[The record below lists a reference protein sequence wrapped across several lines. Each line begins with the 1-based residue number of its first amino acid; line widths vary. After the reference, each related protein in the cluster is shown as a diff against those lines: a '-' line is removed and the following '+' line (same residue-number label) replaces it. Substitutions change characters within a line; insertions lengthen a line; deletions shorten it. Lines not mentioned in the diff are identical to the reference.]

1 MNPSCQMNP
10 LVFTLSNRLEL
21 LYDSLSPYLYKN
33 RTDPLGKILII
44 VPSAAMKSWFMNQ
57 AAEKQKIAFG
67 FEVVL
72 LNDAIRKL
80 SLQNSSFLLNK
91 TDLAIRIEAEL
102 KEMDNHPF
110 VALFNQPLSTKQA
123 KIASELAEVF
133 LIYGEYHEDEI
144 ETIPTWQSKLW
155 NRIYSHDSFNKPL
168 YSYLKNLNVHESL
181 PLQVHLFGFSYLSDV
196 KQHFF
201 ETLNAHIPV
210 HYWVLSPSRML
221 WSDHKSRKEQ
231 YFYTSLLQKQGVK
244 FSQIQEMQ
252 AYLEESNP
260 IIGNNGRLG
269 RKWREKMEDSLSIT
283 SEVYG
288 IADSFPEEDLMD
300 GVMTFPSPSL
310 TLLEAVQADLTLLTI
325 RNEPLILNANDRSIE
340 IHGAPS
346 RFREIEALYET
357 LIKACLSKDIHPGEI
372 IVMAPDLEYYI
383 PFIKTVFSRQE
394 SQLPFEIMER
404 NSLGESSYIR
414 LFFAFLELSDSRW
427 ELESLFEVLE
437 SPHFYEKNSLSF
449 DDLIQVKSN
458 LVGAGIRWG
467 IDLTHR
473 ESVCKNPLIETT
485 QKGSWK
491 GGVESLLSSLIYTKE
506 PGAKGILSFTQSEP
520 LSLFLD
526 LFQMIRQ
533 DLSFMLDSKERTVE
547 EWKDLLNALI
557 EKYLGSYAD
566 EESREDLQRIIRKLP
581 VKISLNV
588 KSLIVHLKSLAE
600 ETPTVYRS
608 RNLQSVRFCPLLP
621 MRAIPAEMVVVL
633 GMNSESF
640 PRIERKSPLAERSK
654 SYVPT
659 PTDYDRYL
667 FLESLLSSRKKWIL
681 SYVNAEDK
689 SPSCLIQEV
698 THYLDANFRIGEQYP
713 SAILK
718 FDHPEIPFD
727 SGYFIANSPCP
738 SPSVIGYK
746 SALSYRKTIE
756 GTSLELL
763 PPIPKDALNTE
774 LLPKHLTLRQL
785 KNFVYNPIQ
794 HHLNQA
800 HGIYLQKEDPA
811 HPDMIEFSEEK
822 LWDSEWLKWALQYP
836 IEKVV
841 SLADLKGRFPCE
853 PFKQPAKDRLKIELE
868 ERLEN
873 LAKNEIALS
882 EIFEVEFSYDCKEF
896 HQTSPQS
903 FKAPAVTVPYR
914 GQTISITGVLPYVSR
929 KGYLSLREQKNE
941 TLIQML
947 PEILMLQELPLIEK
961 QIIFIKKNKKM
972 TPKSASWELFLDHF
986 LRSLHQPLP
995 HSPSWIASILTDNP
1009 KGLHQSIK
1017 LSVSDPFRKKEDPYL
1032 KWVFPQVE
1040 AIDCSKLICDWK
1052 DETVLQFGG
1061 LLETQL

>member
-1 MNPSCQMNP
+1 MDP

-44 VPSAAMKSWFMNQ
+44 VPSAAMKSWFMGQ
-57 AAEKQKIAFG
+57 ASAKQKIAFG

-80 SLQNSSFLLNK
+80 STQNSHFLLNK
-91 TDLAIRIEAEL
+91 TDLAIRIESEL
-102 KEMDNHPF
+102 QQMNDHPF
-110 VALFNQPLSTKQA
+110 IALFKQPPSAKRA
-123 KIASELAEVF
+123 KIATEIADVF
-133 LIYGEYHEDEI
+133 LIYGEYQEAELEKLPD
-144 ETIPTWQSKLW
+144 WQKELW
-155 NRIYSHDSFNKPL
+155 NKIYPATSSNKPL
-168 YSYLKNLNVHESL
+168 FAYLKNLDANETL

-196 KQHFF
+196 KQYFF
-201 ETLNAHIPV
+201 ENLNTHIPV

-221 WSDHKSRKEQ
+221 WSDQKSRKEQ
-231 YFYTSLLQKQGVK
+231 YFMASILQKQGVK

-252 AYLEESNP
+252 EYLEESNP
-260 IIGNNGRLG
+260 LIGNNGRLG

-288 IADSFPEEDLMD
+288 IADSLPDYEDDLID
-300 GVMTFPSPSL
+300 GVIGYPSSQL

-325 RNEPLILNANDRSIE
+325 REEPLILASDDRSIE

-357 LIKACLSKDIHPGEI
+357 LVKACSSQNIHSGEI
-372 IVMAPDLEYYI
+372 IVMAPELESYI
-383 PFIKTVFSRQE
+383 PFIKTVFNRRE
-394 SQLPFEIMER
+394 SQLPFEILER

-437 SPHFYEKNSLSF
+437 SPHFHDRNSLIF
-449 DDLIQVKSN
+449 DDLMQVKAALTSS
-458 LVGAGIRWG
+458 GIRWG
-467 IDLTHR
+467 IDLAHR
-473 ESVCKNPLIETT
+473 ESVCRNPVIETT

-491 GGVESLLSSLIYTKE
+491 GGIESLLSSLIYTKE
-506 PGAKGILSFTQSEP
+506 AGAKGILSFTQSE
-520 LSLFLD
+520 LFSLFLD
-526 LFQMIRQ
+526 LFQNLRQ
-533 DLSFMLDSKERTVE
+533 DLSFMLDVTERPVE
-547 EWKDLLNALI
+547 EWKELLNTLI

-566 EESREDLQRIIRKLP
+566 EEAREDLSRIIRKLP
-581 VKISLNV
+581 GKMSLNV
-588 KSLIVHLKSLAE
+588 KSLIVHLKALAE
-600 ETPTVYRS
+600 ETPTVFRS

-621 MRAIPAEMVVVL
+621 MRAIPAELIVVL

-640 PRIERKSPLAERSK
+640 PRIERKSPLALSESATYIP
-654 SYVPT
+654 S

-667 FLESLLSSRKKWIL
+667 FLESLLSARKKWIL
-681 SYVNAEDK
+681 SYVNSEEK

-698 THYLDANFRIGEQYP
+698 THYLDANFRIGEKYP
-713 SAILK
+713 SEVLTFA
-718 FDHPEIPFD
+718 HPEIPFD
-727 SGYFIANSPCP
+727 SGYFIADAPCP
-738 SPSVIGYK
+738 SPSLVGYK
-746 SALSYRKTIE
+746 SALSYRKTIQN
-756 GTSLELL
+756 TSTELL
-763 PPIPKDALNTE
+763 PPIPVESLNIE

-794 HHLNQA
+794 HHLNHA
-800 HGIYLQKEDPA
+800 HGIYLQKEDHA
-811 HPDMIEFSEEK
+811 HPDMMEFSEEK

-836 IEKVV
+836 IDKVV

-853 PFKQPAKDRLKIELE
+853 PFKQPAKDRLKNELE
-868 ERLEN
+868 DRLGN

-882 EIFEVEFSYDCKEF
+882 DIFEVEFSYDCKAFQQVSE
-896 HQTSPQS
+896 QS
-903 FKAPAVTVPYR
+903 WKAPAVIVPYR
-914 GQTISITGVLPYVSR
+914 GQMISITGVLPYVSH
-929 KGYLSLREQKNE
+929 KGYLSLREPKTE

-947 PEILMLQELPLIEK
+947 PEILLLQTLPIEK
-961 QIIFIKKNKKM
+961 QLIFIKKNQKM
-972 TPKSASWELFLDHF
+972 TPKPISWELFLDHF

-995 HSPSWIASILTDNP
+995 HSPSWIASILSDNP

-1040 AIDCSKLICDWK
+1040 TIDCAKLISDWK
-1052 DETVLQFGG
+1052 NETILQFGA
-1061 LLETQL
+1061 LLETP

>member
-1 MNPSCQMNP
+1 MDP

-21 LYDSLSPYLYKN
+21 LYDSLSPYLYEN
-33 RTDPLGKILII
+33 RIDPLAKILII
-44 VPSAAMKSWFMNQ
+44 VPSAAMKSWFMSQ
-57 AAEKQKIAFG
+57 SAAKQKIAFG

-80 SLQNSSFLLNK
+80 SVQNSNFLLNK
-91 TDLAIRIEAEL
+91 TDLAIRIELEL

-110 VALFNQPLSTKQA
+110 VPLFNQLPTAKQA
-123 KIASELAEVF
+123 KIATELADIF

-144 ETIPTWQSKLW
+144 ATIPSWQRKLW
-155 NRIYSHDSFNKPL
+155 DRIYSSDSLNKPL
-168 YSYLKNLNVHESL
+168 FAYLKNLHIHESL

-210 HYWVLSPSRML
+210 HYFVLSPSRML
-221 WSDHKSRKEQ
+221 WSDQKSRKEQ
-231 YFYTSLLQKQGVK
+231 YFYTSILQKQGVK

-252 AYLEESNP
+252 EYLEESNP

-288 IADSFPEEDLMD
+288 IAESFPEDDLMD
-300 GVMTFPSPSL
+300 GVTTFSSTSL

-325 RNEPLILNANDRSIE
+325 RDEPLILDPCDRSIE

-357 LIKACLSKDIHPGEI
+357 LFKACSSKNIQPGEI
-372 IVMAPDLEYYI
+372 IVMAPDLECYI
-383 PFIKTVFSRQE
+383 PFIKTVFTRRE

-414 LFFAFLELSDSRW
+414 LFFSFLELADSRW

-437 SPHFYEKNSLSF
+437 SPHFYEKNALNF
-449 DDLIQVKSN
+449 DDLIQIKSN
-458 LVGAGIRWG
+458 LTNAGIRWG

-491 GGVESLLSSLIYTKE
+491 GGIENLLSSLIYTKE
-506 PGAKGILSFTQSEP
+506 PGAKGILSFTESQP

-526 LFQMIRQ
+526 LFQNIRQ
-533 DLSFMLDSKERTVE
+533 DLSFMLDSISRPIE
-547 EWKDLLNALI
+547 EWVELLNALI
-557 EKYLGSYAD
+557 EKYLRSYAD
-566 EESREDLQRIIRKLP
+566 EEPREDLQRIIRKMP
-581 VKISLNV
+581 VKLSLNV

-640 PRIERKSPLAERSK
+640 PRIERKSPLAEPSK

-698 THYLDANFRIGEQYP
+698 THYLDTNFRIGEEYP
-713 SAILK
+713 SAVLK
-718 FDHPEIPFD
+718 FNHPEIPFD
-727 SGYFIANSPCP
+727 ASYFVANTPCK
-738 SPSVIGYK
+738 SPSILGYK
-746 SALSYRKTIE
+746 SALSYRKTIQ
-756 GTSLELL
+756 SSNLELL
-763 PPIPKDALNTE
+763 PPIPKDALDPTM
-774 LLPKHLTLRQL
+774 LPKHLTLRQL
-785 KNFVYNPIQ
+785 KSFIYNPIQ

-800 HGIYLQKEDPA
+800 HGIYLQKEDSA

-836 IEKVV
+836 VEKVV
-841 SLADLKGRFPCE
+841 ALADLKGRFPCE

-868 ERLEN
+868 ERLGN
-873 LAKNEIALS
+873 LAKNEIALCD
-882 EIFEVEFSYDCKEF
+882 IFEVEFSYDCKEF
-896 HQTSPQS
+896 QQISPQS
-903 FKAPAVTVPYR
+903 YRAPAVTVPYR
-914 GQTISITGVLPYVSR
+914 GQTIFITGVLPYVST
-929 KGYLSLREQKNE
+929 KGYLSLREPKNE

-947 PEILMLQELPLIEK
+947 PEILMLQALPLIEK

-972 TPKSASWELFLDHF
+972 TPKQASWELFLDHF

-995 HSPSWIASILTDNP
+995 HSPSWIASILADNP

-1040 AIDCSKLICDWK
+1040 TIDCTKILSDWK
-1052 DETVLQFGG
+1052 DETVLQFGA
-1061 LLETQL
+1061 LMETQP